1 MAPTLIAAAIVG
13 ALAPWMRAHA
23 WRVPFGLL
31 SIATVIRAFAGAF
44 LTVLVL
50 GSVALVVLRA
60 SSMSDSELASGVLAG
75 LVGLG
80 LTWTSVR
87 RLRDIRGLTVLCQ
100 RIGEAD
106 AEKQAL
112 EALDRLLDEVRQED
126 SQRYIALVLMATGP
140 LTHQGRWETAR
151 ARLRSLGELP
161 LTTAQSV
168 LCNQALATC
177 ELQFDELDAA
187 QAAIDRIERPTEPS
201 IEVWLVAIEALLMAL
216 RGESERALAHLGGQD
231 TSDNASL
238 RASHRLVHAHIYAAR
253 GDLMAA
259 TTELERLREEAG
271 RPGLERVVLPRGPA
285 TELAEG
291 MLDAEGPRP
300 ADAR

>member
-1 MAPTLIAAAIVG
+1 MVVTLIAAAVVG
-13 ALAPWMRAHA
+13 AIAPLMRSIA
-23 WRVPFGLL
+23 WKVPFGLL
-31 SIATVIRAFAGAF
+31 SIATVLRAFFGAF

-50 GSVALVVLRA
+50 GSIALVVLRT
-60 SSMSDSELASGVLAG
+60 SSIDNAELIAAAFGGV
-75 LVGLG
+75 VGLG

-87 RLRDIRGLTVLCQ
+87 RMRDIRGLSVLCQ
-100 RIGEAD
+100 RVAEPD
-106 AEKQAL
+106 AQEQAL
-112 EALDRLLDEVRQED
+112 AALEHVLDGVRSENPE
-126 SQRYIALVLMATGP
+126 RYVALVLMATGP
-140 LTHQGRWETAR
+140 LTHAGAWEAAR

-168 LCNQALATC
+168 LRNQALATC

-187 QAAIDRIERPTEPS
+187 QEAIDRIERPTEPS
-201 IEVWLVAIEALLMAL
+201 IEVWLVAIEALLMAV

-253 GDLMAA
+253 GDVAAA

-271 RPGLERVVLPRGPA
+271 SSGLERVVRPRGPA
-285 TELAEG
+285 TGLAER
-291 MLDAEGPRP
+291 MLEAAPP
-300 ADAR
+300 